1 MDTLNQV
8 VAVVDDDES
17 VCRALRRL
25 LHSAGILA
33 STFTS
38 GQAFLDMLASAPSSV
53 PSCVIVDFQM
63 QGIDGL
69 QLQRYLAPTGVPII
83 FCTATDD
90 EAIRKKAL
98 ARGAAGYLIKPLNSE
113 TLLTAVQL
121 ALGRPVEKPAN

>member
-1 MDTLNQV
+1 MDSLNQI

-25 LHSAGILA
+25 LHSAGIRA
-33 STFTS
+33 DTFTS
-38 GQAFLDMLASAPSSV
+38 AQAFLDMLSSATSL

-63 QGIDGL
+63 AGIDGL
-69 QLQRYLAPTGVPII
+69 ELQRRLAPTGVPII

-98 ARGAAGYLIKPLNSE
+98 ARGAAGYLMKPLNSE

-121 ALGRPVEKPAN
+121 ALGRPFHGPAN